1 MATIEEAV
9 VARLL
14 GTPAVVALVGTRV
27 MPQGTGQLVDRSSV
41 YVTFARADG
50 RPVQDHGGAS
60 GLRQALVTLLA
71 HAPTYGQAKALQN
84 ALIGAVDG
92 FRGSVTVGTGPGAET
107 VAVGSLLVV
116 ADPDWY
122 EEEARQHIGV
132 VDVQA
137 FYAG

>member
-14 GTPAVVALVGTRV
+14 GTAAVVALVGTRV

-41 YVTFARADG
+41 YVTYSRADG
-50 RPVQDHGGAS
+50 RPVQDHGGPS

-71 HAPTYGQAKALQN
+71 HAPTYGQAKAVQN
-84 ALIGAVDG
+84 AVIAAVDG
-92 FRGSVTVGTGPGAET
+92 FRGTVMVGAET

-137 FYAG
+137 FYTG